1 MDLHIAPY
9 LVWVLLLTGL
19 WQGCALDREQ
29 RVDRLFQPYQGSDV
43 PGAAVMIIQDGQPIL
58 LKSYGMAD
66 LERSVPV
73 SNTTNFRLASLT
85 KQFTAMAIMILAE
98 SGKLSYDM
106 TLTEIFADFPEYG
119 HRITIRQL
127 LQHRSGLID
136 YEELI
141 PDTASQQVTD
151 KDVLHMVMQQD
162 STYFPPGTQYRYSN
176 SGYAVLAM
184 VVETRSGHSFAEFL
198 AQHIFSPLE
207 MYRTVAYQKGVSRVP
222 NRAYGYHVMPDSI
235 SFSDQSLTSAV
246 LGDGG
251 VYSSLDDLYK
261 WDQALYHAPLVS
273 EKTLQLA
280 FTPALENYG
289 FGWRIDSY
297 HGHQRLHHS
306 GSTCGFRNVI
316 QRYPEAHFTV
326 IILTNRREPDVAPLA
341 DRLTDWYLTPK

>member
-1 MDLHIAPY
+1 MDLHIARY
-9 LVWVLLLTGL
+9 LVWLLLLTGL

-43 PGAAVMIIQDGQPIL
+43 PGAAVMIIQDGQPVL

-66 LERSVPV
+66 LEEGIPV
-73 SNTTNFRLASLT
+73 SSQTNFRLASLT

-106 TLTEIFADFPEYG
+106 ALTEIFANFPEYG

-136 YEELI
+136 YEDLM
-141 PDTASQQVTD
+141 PDTVTQQMTD
-151 KDVLHMVMQQD
+151 RDILHMMMQQD

-184 VVETRSGHSFAEFL
+184 VVETRSGQSFAEYL
-198 AQHIFSPLE
+198 EQNIFMPLE
-207 MYRTVAYQKGVSRVP
+207 MYRTVAYQKGISDVP
-222 NRAYGYHVMPDSI
+222 NRAFGYHVTADSV
-235 SFSDQSLTSAV
+235 SASDQSPTSAV

-251 VYSSLDDLYK
+251 IYSSVDDLYK
-261 WDQALYHAPLVS
+261 WDQALYSMPLVS
-273 EKTLQLA
+273 EETLQQA

-289 FGWRIDSY
+289 FGWRIDTY
-297 HGHQRLHHS
+297 QGHQRLHHS

-316 QRYPEAHFTV
+316 QRYPAAHFTV

-341 DRLTDWYLTPK
+341 ERLADLYLIRK